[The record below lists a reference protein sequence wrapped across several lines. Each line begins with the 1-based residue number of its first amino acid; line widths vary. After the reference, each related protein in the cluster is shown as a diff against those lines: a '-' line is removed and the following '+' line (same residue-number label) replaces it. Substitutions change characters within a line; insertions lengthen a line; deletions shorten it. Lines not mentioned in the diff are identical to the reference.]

1 MNIKESIMPMNVNL
15 TPYLEKMVRDKVSSG
30 FYTSA
35 SEVIREAL
43 RLMDEQDS
51 IKKAR
56 IDLLRQEIR
65 AGLESGTATDW
76 NPDEIKKAG
85 QERRQKQAGG

>member
-1 MNIKESIMPMNVNL
+1 MPMNVNL

-51 IKKAR
+51 MKKAR

-65 AGLESGTATDW
+65 AGLESGAATDW

-85 QERRQKQAGG
+85 REKREV

>member
-1 MNIKESIMPMNVNL
+1 MPMNVNL
-15 TPYLEKMVRDKVSSG
+15 TPYLEKMVREKVSSG
-30 FYTSA
+30 LYTSA

-51 IKKAR
+51 IRKAR
-56 IDLLRQEIR
+56 IDLLQKEIR
-65 AGLESGTATDW
+65 AGLESGTATVW

-85 QERRQKQAGG
+85 LARRKE

>member
-1 MNIKESIMPMNVNL
+1 MPMNVNL
-15 TPYLEKMVRDKVSSG
+15 TPYLEKMVREKVSSG
-30 FYTSA
+30 LYTSA

-51 IKKAR
+51 IRKAK
-56 IDLLRQEIR
+56 IDLLRQDIQ
-65 AGLESGTATDW
+65 AGIDSGTATVW

-85 QERRQKQAGG
+85 RERSKK